1 MAANWMRRTALVAA
15 CASALLLAACG
26 SSTTESA
33 ITPDRFIAFGDA
45 YSDIGQKGSRYTVNN
60 DTVNNWTLQLAS
72 HYQKTLAPVSTGGL
86 SYAQGN
92 ARIAAQPDAAGDATT
107 PTITAQIDR
116 FLASQTFAPN
126 DIVLF
131 NGGISDLIVG
141 MAAVR
146 AGTLSAAD
154 YVAQARQNGKD
165 LAAQI
170 LRLVNAGAP
179 HVVVSGSYDLG
190 KTPWA
195 IAIGQETLLS
205 EASSRFNEALLVAIN
220 DLGAHVL
227 YIDSAYYVNLY
238 TSAPSS
244 FSFSY
249 PKTAVCTSV
258 DAGNGIGTGTGQVNS
273 ALCTPSTLLAG
284 ADVNLYVFA
293 DNVYLSPSAH
303 RQLGTYAYDKLRA
316 RW

>member
-60 DTVNNWTLQLAS
+60 DTGNNWTLQLAS
-72 HYQKTLAPVSTGGL
+72 HYQKTLAPVSAGGL

-126 DIVLF
+126 DIVLL

>member
-15 CASALLLAACG
+15 CASAALLAACG

-126 DIVLF
+126 DIVLL

>member
-72 HYQKTLAPVSTGGL
+72 HYQKTLAPVSAGGL

-107 PTITAQIDR
+107 PTITAQINR

-126 DIVLF
+126 DIVLL

>member
-72 HYQKTLAPVSTGGL
+72 HYQKSLAPVSAGGL

-126 DIVLF
+126 DIVLL

-146 AGTLSAAD
+146 SGTLSAAD

>member
-1 MAANWMRRTALVAA
+1 MAANWMHRTALVAA
-15 CASALLLAACG
+15 CASAVLLAACG

-126 DIVLF
+126 DIVLL

-220 DLGAHVL
+220 DLGEHVL
-227 YIDSAYYVNLY
+227 YIDSANYVNLY

>member
-72 HYQKTLAPVSTGGL
+72 HYQKTLAPVSAGGL

-126 DIVLF
+126 DIVLL

-195 IAIGQETLLS
+195 IAIGQEALLS